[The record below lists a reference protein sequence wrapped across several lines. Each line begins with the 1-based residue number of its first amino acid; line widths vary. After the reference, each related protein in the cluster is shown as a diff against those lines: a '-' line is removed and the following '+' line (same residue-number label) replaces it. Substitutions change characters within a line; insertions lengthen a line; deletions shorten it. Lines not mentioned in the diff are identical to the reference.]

1 MNTFDSLSLMLYFR
15 DSVLVITL
23 GTKFSFRLKRPYT
36 SAQTDFLANGYFLV
50 VVWGASTNSS
60 TSSSELSDEETSI
73 SGLRLIGFHTELSV
87 GFSTGD

>member
-1 MNTFDSLSLMLYFR
+1 MLYLI

-23 GTKFSFRLKRPYT
+23 GTKFSFRLKRPNT

-50 VVWGASTNSS
+50 VGWGTGTNSS

-73 SGLRLIGFHTELSV
+73 SGLRLRGVQAELSV
-87 GFSTGD
+87 GRSTGD